1 MVNLTK
7 IYTRTGDQ
15 GTTALGDFSRVSKTD
30 PRLAAYADANEANAA
45 IGVALAAGD
54 LTDDIRGVLTRVQN
68 DLFDVGA
75 DLSQPLHDDYA
86 YEPLRVKQEWI
97 EELERDCDTFLER
110 LEPLRSFI
118 LPGGTLGAAYL
129 HLALTIVRRAE
140 RSAWAAAEVHGTEPG
155 TAKGEGG
162 INTLAATYLNRL
174 SDLLFILARVANIG
188 RLGAGVSGDVLWKPG
203 GGREAAPEK
212 RTRASRSGSAGSESP
227 KDSASEG

>member
-1 MVNLTK
+1 M
-7 IYTRTGDQ
+7 
-15 GTTALGDFSRVSKTD
+15 
-30 PRLAAYADANEANAA
+30 
-45 IGVALAAGD
+45 
-54 LTDDIRGVLTRVQN
+54 
-68 DLFDVGA
+68 
-75 DLSQPLHDDYA
+75 
-86 YEPLRVKQEWI
+86 
-97 EELERDCDTFLER
+97 
-110 LEPLRSFI
+110 
-118 LPGGTLGAAYL
+118 
-129 HLALTIVRRAE
+129 
-140 RSAWAAAEVHGTEPG
+140 HGTEPG